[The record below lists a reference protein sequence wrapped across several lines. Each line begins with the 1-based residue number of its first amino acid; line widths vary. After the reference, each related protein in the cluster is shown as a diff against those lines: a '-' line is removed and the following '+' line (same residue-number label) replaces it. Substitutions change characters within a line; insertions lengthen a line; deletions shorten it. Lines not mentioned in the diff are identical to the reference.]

1 MEEMISG
8 STKMLYV
15 QVHGS
20 PPKPDVGCA
29 ILAGMNKVIGNR
41 RSPVS
46 RLSII
51 KQHMRNISVND
62 QTMGRHAKLE
72 WDALI
77 GAYC

>member
-1 MEEMISG
+1 MISV
-8 STKMLYV
+8 SAKMLYV

-20 PPKPDVGCA
+20 PPNPDVGSFCA
-29 ILAGMNKVIGNR
+29 ILARMNKVIGNR

-62 QTMGRHAKLE
+62 RTVGGHAKLQ

-77 GAYC
+77 GAYR